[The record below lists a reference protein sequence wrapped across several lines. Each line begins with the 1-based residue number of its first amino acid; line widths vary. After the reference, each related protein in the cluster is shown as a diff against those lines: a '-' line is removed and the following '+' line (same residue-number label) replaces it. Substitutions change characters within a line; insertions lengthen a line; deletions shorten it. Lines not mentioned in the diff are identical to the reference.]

1 MQESTG
7 NCNGYTVN
15 VIMLLGNHNVNYV
28 DNNSST
34 FSDNNTKL

>member
-7 NCNGYTVN
+7 KCNGYTVN
-15 VIMLLGNHNVNYV
+15 VIMLLGNRNVNYV

-34 FSDNNTKL
+34 FNDNNIKL